1 MIIRALLE
9 EFPELDAARV
19 RVAVERGAARA
30 ASASLDTEGYK
41 VVDMHLARV
50 EETEESSE
58 RAHILRDLSE
68 NLEQR
73 GDLDRSL
80 VVRLSAFNEAAS
92 AEDIEPL
99 LRLARVTNRWA
110 ELPLDAMNGLVD
122 TQHDAAVGQLTAL
135 AAAWTQVGRA
145 YYAADCLERVLLLA
159 PADQHANDA
168 LETFYRSTGEW
179 PVLIDLLG
187 RQAVHVE
194 KDKDR
199 AELFR
204 EIALI
209 YERELDDA
217 DAALDAYREADRLQ
231 PDHPEVL
238 DAIARLVLRVGD
250 SDGEALTA
258 LERLARVT
266 HEPTA
271 RARALC
277 RAAEIA
283 KLYDWDKAQKLYE
296 RAHKDDPAFPAP
308 VEGLATLLRDKGL
321 LAEAIALLVTAAG
334 QAQEPLDRSRWLADA
349 ADYHV
354 ALGDTDSAMQ
364 LYRDARVADPANHR
378 AGVALVELCIEGG
391 DLRELVPILDE
402 LCRTTDDP
410 ARLRTYLL
418 QRSKVAAELGD
429 RTGARN
435 ALSRA
440 IDLDPH
446 DLASRR
452 ELADML
458 WQAQAWAKAR
468 ALIESLFDHE
478 DLLPEGAGVEL
489 HYRAAVCAFE
499 LGDTEG
505 ALMHAGATLALA
517 PDHREALLMKAE
529 LDKAD
534 PVALAADQLALAN
547 IAPPE
552 EKAQRFTA
560 LGDRY
565 MELGDRATAREMYRE
580 ALVYRPGDHLLLTK
594 FLELVADEGDW
605 SYSLD
610 LVKRLI
616 ETEQSAHVRARYR
629 HTAAMIARDELDD
642 AEQTLELL
650 DQAIEDD
657 PLQFGAADDLEA
669 FLAQQPDAL
678 MRFYYR
684 RLEHVRAPLDEGRP
698 RERLRLWDNL
708 GDLCVRVGRYDDAV
722 AAFEVAL
729 SLDPDNLERRERL
742 ADLYAHASPSH
753 DAAAIAQH
761 QTVLRHDKKR
771 VESYKALHALYART
785 DQPEKAQACDDALTV
800 LRAHLID
807 ERIEA
812 LFERAP
818 SSGIARGALG
828 ATGRALGNDD
838 WMALARLDVDL
849 QLSALFALVAP
860 PFAVERARL
869 RPPQTVPTREAEL
882 PAHLHRV
889 LGQVLTSF
897 GIGRPPVYIDPE
909 QVAAAKVAMRA
920 RAGVLVPV
928 LLLGKAVLAPG
939 SDDLEL
945 AFQLA
950 RQLADLRTDR
960 IARLLCPRANELA
973 QIIELA
979 AAVPGDATTHAA
991 RWLATSLHPVELS
1004 QAQAIGTRLRDRA
1017 VHPMSAAVSWLAATE
1032 RAADRIGF
1040 VVTGDLATCVRVLER
1055 EPTSEAGRI
1064 LELAWSSVTEDVLA
1078 VRGRLEG
1085 WPASA

>member
-9 EFPELDAARV
+9 EFPELDPARV
-19 RVAVERGAARA
+19 RIAVERGNARA

-50 EETEESSE
+50 EETEESAE

-68 NLEQR
+68 NLGQR
-73 GDLDRSL
+73 GDLERAL
-80 VVRLSAFNEAAS
+80 VVRLSAFTEAAS

-99 LRLARVTNRWA
+99 LELARVTNRWS

-122 TQHDAAVGQLTAL
+122 TQSEAAARQLTAL
-135 AAAWTQVGRA
+135 AAAWQHVGRP
-145 YYAADCLERVLLLA
+145 YYAADCLERVLLIA
-159 PADQHANDA
+159 PTNQHANDA

-199 AELFR
+199 AELLR
-204 EIALI
+204 EIAEI
-209 YERELDDA
+209 YDRELDDP
-217 DAALDAYREADRLQ
+217 DAALDAFREADRLQ
-231 PDHPEVL
+231 PDHPAVL
-238 DAIARLVLRVGD
+238 DAIARLVIRVGD

-266 HEPTA
+266 FDAKA
-271 RARALC
+271 RANTLC

-283 KLYDWDKAQKLYE
+283 KNYDWDKAQKLFE
-296 RAHKDDPAFPAP
+296 RAHKDDPDLVPA
-308 VEGLATLLRDKGL
+308 VDGLVTLLRDRGQ
-321 LAEAIALLVTAAG
+321 LAEAITLLVQAAG
-334 QAQEPLDRSRWLADA
+334 HATADRSRWLTDA
-349 ADYHV
+349 ADYQV

-364 LYRDARVADPANHR
+364 LYREARTADPSNHR

-402 LCRTTDDP
+402 LCRTTEDP
-410 ARLRTYLL
+410 GRLRTYLL

-468 ALIESLFDHE
+468 ELIESLFDHE
-478 DLLPEGAGVEL
+478 DLLPGGAGIEL

-499 LGDTEG
+499 LGDHEG
-505 ALMHAGATLALA
+505 AQMHAGATLALA
-517 PDHREALLMKAE
+517 PDHREALLIKSE

-552 EKAQRFTA
+552 EKASRFTA

-616 ETEQSAHVRARYR
+616 ETEASPQVRARYR

-642 AEQTLELL
+642 AEHAQELLEL
-650 DQAIEDD
+650 AIADD
-657 PLQFGAADDLEA
+657 PLQFGAADDLETMLMQA
-669 FLAQQPDAL
+669 PDAL
-678 MRFYYR
+678 MRFYYG
-684 RLEHVRAPLDEGRP
+684 RLEHLRGPGDEGRAG
-698 RERLRLWDNL
+698 ERKRLWDKL

-729 SLDPDNLERRERL
+729 SLDPDNLERRQRL
-742 ADLYAHASPSH
+742 ADLYASASTAH
-753 DAAAIAQH
+753 DPNAIAQH
-761 QTVLRHDKKR
+761 QAVLRQNKKR
-771 VESYKALHALYART
+771 LESYQALYTLYTRT
-785 DQPEKAQACDDALTV
+785 DQPEKAEAVDDALAI
-800 LRAHLID
+800 LRAQLID

-812 LFERAP
+812 LFERP
-818 SSGIARGALG
+818 PTSGSRHGVLG
-828 ATGRALGNDD
+828 PQGRTLGNDD
-838 WMALARLDVDL
+838 WMALARIDVDL

-860 PFAVERARL
+860 PFAVERARM
-869 RPPQTVPTREAEL
+869 RPPQTVPLGEANL
-882 PAHLHRV
+882 PQQLARV
-889 LGQVLTSF
+889 LGQVVTAF
-897 GIGRPPVYIDPE
+897 GIGRPPVYLDPD
-909 QVAAAKVAMRA
+909 QVLPCKVAMRA
-920 RAGVLVPV
+920 RSGVLVPV
-928 LLLGKAVLAPG
+928 LLIGKSALA
-939 SDDLEL
+939 SLTDDEL
-945 AFQLA
+945 AFLLA
-950 RQLADLRTDR
+950 RQLADLRTER

-973 QIIELA
+973 QIIEIA
-979 AAVPGDATTHAA
+979 SEVPSDATTHAA
-991 RWLATSLHPVELS
+991 RWLATALHPVELA
-1004 QAQAIGTRLRDRA
+1004 QAQAIGGRLCERA
-1017 VHPMSAAVSWLAATE
+1017 VHPMSAAVGWLAATE
-1032 RAADRIGF
+1032 RAADRIGL
-1040 VVTGDLATCVRVLER
+1040 VVTGDLATCARVLER
-1055 EPTSEAGRI
+1055 EPAHEASRVI
-1064 LELAWSSVTEDVLA
+1064 ELAWASVTEEVLG
-1078 VRGRLEG
+1078 VRSRLEG
-1085 WPASA
+1085 WPTPS